1 MASVRTGSGEAT
13 GSIGLLPWSRPEPIS
28 LAEATMSRI
37 RSMHHQQLPTTASVA
52 SLIIV
57 LVFIMFVLV
66 PGALTLLSLSV
77 GNIISRL
84 I

>member
-1 MASVRTGSGEAT
+1 
-13 GSIGLLPWSRPEPIS
+13 
-28 LAEATMSRI
+28 
-37 RSMHHQQLPTTASVA
+37 MHHQQLPTTASVA